1 MIPQPDAQ
9 NEGEQSDQ
17 RFGIIPPQNGAVGIP
32 RGNAGWRAAFD
43 GDDMSAFALNCKHRL
58 KIRRLKAIGGGFF
71 HWRIHGG
78 RRSFP
83 PVQSPPMS
91 DPTFLILTGG
101 FVAAVLVFA
110 AAGFARLT
118 AKRQTPP
125 AIRPMPVETGP
136 PWPYEPPGDAT
147 PPGLPPDLP
156 PGRVAVGYYRPID
169 LLGAAMVF
177 MLFSGLVI
185 ASLQVRETTPQVL
198 DARTLL
204 MNIGFQFIM
213 AGMVTLLVIRRMG
226 PVSWLG
232 LRWPG
237 WPWVFLLAPGAV
249 VLMWLISGGLQVSGY
264 LKWMES
270 LGAETTQDTV
280 KLLRET
286 KDPKVLG
293 LMVFAAVV
301 AAPLCEEIVFRGYL
315 YPVLKKFSGIGPAA
329 LSSSL
334 VFAAAHGNLTALLPL
349 LIFGGLL
356 VLLYE
361 KTGSIWAPI
370 AAHFCFNAATVAVQ
384 LAIRHYDIPIGALP

>member
-1 MIPQPDAQ
+1 
-9 NEGEQSDQ
+9 
-17 RFGIIPPQNGAVGIP
+17 
-32 RGNAGWRAAFD
+32 
-43 GDDMSAFALNCKHRL
+43 
-58 KIRRLKAIGGGFF
+58 
-71 HWRIHGG
+71 
-78 RRSFP
+78 
-83 PVQSPPMS
+83 MS
-91 DPTFLILTGG
+91 DPTVIILTGS

-110 AAGFARLT
+110 LAGFRHLGT
-118 AKRQTPP
+118 KRASPP
-125 AIRPMPVETGP
+125 YTRPMPVENEAA
-136 PWPYEPPGDAT
+136 WPYEPPCGAT
-147 PPGLPPDLP
+147 PPDLP
-156 PGRVAVGYYRPID
+156 AGRVAVGFYRPID
-169 LLGAAMVF
+169 LLGAALVF
-177 MLFSGLVI
+177 LLFSGLVV
-185 ASLQVRETTPQVL
+185 SSVLVRQTATPVL
-198 DARTLL
+198 DAGTLL
-204 MNIGFQFIM
+204 VNIGFQFIM
-213 AGMVTLLVIRRMG
+213 AGVVILLVIRRVG

-249 VLMWLISGGLQVSGY
+249 LLMWLVSGGLQVSGY

-286 KDPKVLG
+286 KDPQVLG
-293 LMVFAAVV
+293 LMAFAAVV

-361 KTGSIWAPI
+361 KTGSLWAPI
-370 AAHFCFNAATVAVQ
+370 AAHFCFNSATVAVQ
-384 LAIRHYDIPIGALP
+384 LAVRYYDIPIGALP